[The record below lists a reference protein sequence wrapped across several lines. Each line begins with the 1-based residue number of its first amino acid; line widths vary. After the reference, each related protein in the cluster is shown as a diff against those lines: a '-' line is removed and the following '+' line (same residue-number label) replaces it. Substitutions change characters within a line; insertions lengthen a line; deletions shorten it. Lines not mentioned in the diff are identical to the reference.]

1 MNSPRIAEVKLERD
15 CSIDKFYIGY
25 NKYSR
30 GDIVIVETEHGKEVG
45 FVLDTFELKERK
57 RYKRVLKRVEEK
69 ELEKYKKKRK
79 REIEDF
85 PKVKKIIEDAGLD
98 MKLIKINYTFDNKK
112 LFIYYTSEGRVDFR
126 ELLKVLAREFK
137 RRIQMVQIGV
147 RDETKIVGGIGVC
160 GRILCCSSFL
170 RKFESIVV
178 DFIKIQNLSANVEK
192 LMGVCGRLMCC
203 LYYEVEMY
211 KELLKGIPS
220 IGEEIETP
228 EGRGKVIEIRPFM
241 NEVRVKFENDTYKVF
256 SFDEVRK

>member
-1 MNSPRIAEVKLERD
+1 
-15 CSIDKFYIGY
+15 
-25 NKYSR
+25 
-30 GDIVIVETEHGKEVG
+30 
-45 FVLDTFELKERK
+45 
-57 RYKRVLKRVEEK
+57 
-69 ELEKYKKKRK
+69 
-79 REIEDF
+79 
-85 PKVKKIIEDAGLD
+85 
-98 MKLIKINYTFDNKK
+98 MKLIKVNYTFDNKK

-126 ELLKVLAREFK
+126 ELLKVLAKEFK
-137 RRIQMVQIGV
+137 KRIQMVQIGV
-147 RDETKIVGGIGVC
+147 RDEAKIMGGIGVC
-160 GRILCCSSFL
+160 GRVLCCNSFL

-256 SFDEVRK
+256 SFDEVRR